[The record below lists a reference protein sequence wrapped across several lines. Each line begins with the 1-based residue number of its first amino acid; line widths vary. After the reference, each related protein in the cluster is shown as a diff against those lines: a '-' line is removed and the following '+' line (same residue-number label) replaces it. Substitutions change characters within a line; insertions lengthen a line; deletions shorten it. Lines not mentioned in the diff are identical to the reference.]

1 MQDTLLCRAMVE
13 ASSMSR
19 SKDIEL
25 AQDTYL
31 RPGPLGLH
39 QRQEGQHACLL
50 LLIQTQTQGQ
60 GQMQSRGVWGP
71 LLAWATEN
79 QPW

>member
-1 MQDTLLCRAMVE
+1 MQDTLLSLAMVQ

-19 SKDIEL
+19 SKDTEL

-39 QRQEGQHACLL
+39 QRQPGQHACLHL
-50 LLIQTQTQGQ
+50 LVQTQTQGQ

-71 LLAWATEN
+71 LQAWQQESH
-79 QPW
+79 PW